1 MPPSPLIS
9 GRTSPVPTTAE
20 PSSQH
25 GTTPV
30 INEPA
35 RATQQQ
41 NNPALAMQ
49 RRRQRPSSL
58 NGGTPAQTGASSLAR
73 SASDSAL
80 AARHGMVESPP
91 ANLSPLQARMA
102 RHVQHA
108 VEEQINGS
116 GESSPTSSISSLALD
131 DPHLP
136 PSAPAA
142 TPEQAEAQ
150 LNEAVRNADE
160 AIEFMASLVAA
171 LQPHAEPPSPSS
183 SSLHVPPLPDSSDSS
198 LRSSVSSE
206 SLHVPLQGNGS
217 TSSLHVPPL
226 PDSSD
231 SSLRSSVSSESLHV
245 PLQGNGSTSSLHV
258 PPLPGSSDSSLRSSV
273 SSESLHLPLQ
283 GNGSTS
289 SLHVP
294 PLPDS
299 SDSSLRRPASSASGT
314 SGRLP
319 PPRTRLTS
327 SQRPSLQIETEDV
340 PEREGDIPLRTR
352 NTTTNEAEASPASA
366 STESSS
372 SSELGGNAQ
381 LVANLKGWASN
392 IGHVAGHEAVAVGLT
407 TAIREVVSGLVR
419 AAQNNAPGTEKAQEA
434 AAGALIA
441 LIGLGNL
448 LAMVSRRAR
457 GTNSNIADIGNGL
470 QIAGLISS
478 ALSAKETGQLRDQL
492 PALARTFVYAGLRDT
507 VNAVKPYK
515 STPDGEG
522 NPLVAQ
528 LANTVP
534 YGFNQFFVNW
544 GQGARGMSGAG
555 FADRLHEISQ
565 MSNKTE
571 ADEASLQLAKEAP
584 LQLFAYVGANTGGEF
599 FDKIAGSVF
608 EQAVGKLGWSG
619 AAQLRIGHEAL
630 HWPTGSEWGDAAE
643 KTISRM
649 SLFDTVGGTSAA
661 AGTAIAA
668 AGYSDFHASMANN
681 AVGGALVTA
690 LCLPFVMTLM
700 RSKARASGSS
710 AGSANNV

>member
-20 PSSQH
+20 PSAQH

-35 RATQQQ
+35 QATQQQ

-49 RRRQRPSSL
+49 RRRQRPSSV
-58 NGGTPAQTGASSLAR
+58 NGGTPVQTGASSLAR

-142 TPEQAEAQ
+142 TPAQAEAQ

-183 SSLHVPPLPDSSDSS
+183 SSPHVPPLPDSSDSS

-206 SLHVPLQGNGS
+206 SLHLPLQGNGS
-217 TSSLHVPPL
+217 TSSLRVPPL
-226 PDSSD
+226 PD
-231 SSLRSSVSSESLHV
+231 
-245 PLQGNGSTSSLHV
+245 
-258 PPLPGSSDSSLRSSV
+258 SSDSSLRSSV

-299 SDSSLRRPASSASGT
+299 SDSSLRRPASSASGA

-352 NTTTNEAEASPASA
+352 NTTTNEAEASPSSA

-441 LIGLGNL
+441 LMGLGNL

-515 STPDGEG
+515 SSPDGEG
-522 NPLVAQ
+522 NPLAAQ

-619 AAQLRIGHEAL
+619 AAQLQIGHDEL

-649 SLFDTVGGTSAA
+649 SLFGSVIGTSAA
-661 AGTAIAA
+661 AGAAIAA
-668 AGYSDFHASMANN
+668 DGYSDFHASMANN

-700 RSKARASGSS
+700 RKARASGSS

>member
-20 PSSQH
+20 PSAQH

-35 RATQQQ
+35 QATQQQ

-49 RRRQRPSSL
+49 RRRQRPSSV
-58 NGGTPAQTGASSLAR
+58 NGGTPVQTGASSLAR

-142 TPEQAEAQ
+142 TPAQAEAQ

-183 SSLHVPPLPDSSDSS
+183 SSPHVPPLPD
-198 LRSSVSSE
+198 
-206 SLHVPLQGNGS
+206 
-217 TSSLHVPPL
+217 
-226 PDSSD
+226 
-231 SSLRSSVSSESLHV
+231 
-245 PLQGNGSTSSLHV
+245 
-258 PPLPGSSDSSLRSSV
+258 SSDSSLRSSV

-299 SDSSLRRPASSASGT
+299 SDSSLRRPASSASGA

-352 NTTTNEAEASPASA
+352 NTTTNEAEASPSSA

-441 LIGLGNL
+441 LMGLGNL

-522 NPLVAQ
+522 NPLAAQ

-619 AAQLRIGHEAL
+619 AAQLQIGHDEL

-649 SLFDTVGGTSAA
+649 SLFGSVIGTSAA
-661 AGTAIAA
+661 AGAAIAA
-668 AGYSDFHASMANN
+668 DGYSDFHASMANN

-700 RSKARASGSS
+700 RKARASGSS

>member
-9 GRTSPVPTTAE
+9 GRTSPAPTTAE

-35 RATQQQ
+35 QATQQQ

-58 NGGTPAQTGASSLAR
+58 NGGTPVQTGASSLAR

-80 AARHGMVESPP
+80 AARNGMVESPP

-102 RHVQHA
+102 QHVQHA

-142 TPEQAEAQ
+142 TPAQAEAQ

-171 LQPHAEPPSPSS
+171 LQPHAQPPSPSS
-183 SSLHVPPLPDSSDSS
+183 ASLHVPPLPDSSDSS

-206 SLHVPLQGNGS
+206 SLHLPLQGNGS
-217 TSSLHVPPL
+217 NTSLHVPPL

-231 SSLRSSVSSESLHV
+231 SSLRSSVSSESLH
-245 PLQGNGSTSSLHV
+245 
-258 PPLPGSSDSSLRSSV
+258 
-273 SSESLHLPLQ
+273 LPLQ
-283 GNGSTS
+283 GNTS
-289 SLHVP
+289 NASLHVP

-299 SDSSLRRPASSASGT
+299 SDSSLRRPASSASGA

-319 PPRTRLTS
+319 PPRTRLSS
-327 SQRPSLQIETEDV
+327 SQRPSLQIETDDV

-352 NTTTNEAEASPASA
+352 NATTNEAEASPSSA

-441 LIGLGNL
+441 LMGLGNL
-448 LAMVSRRAR
+448 LAMASRRAR

-507 VNAVKPYK
+507 VNTVKPYK

-565 MSNKTE
+565 ISNKTE

-619 AAQLRIGHEAL
+619 AAQLQIGHDEL

-649 SLFDTVGGTSAA
+649 SLFGSAIGTSAA
-661 AGTAIAA
+661 AGAAIAA
-668 AGYSDFHASMANN
+668 DGYSDFHASMANN

-700 RSKARASGSS
+700 RKARVSGSS
-710 AGSANNV
+710 AGSANNA

>member
-35 RATQQQ
+35 QATRQQ

-58 NGGTPAQTGASSLAR
+58 NGGTPVQTGASSLAR

-102 RHVQHA
+102 QHVQHA
-108 VEEQINGS
+108 VEERINGS

-142 TPEQAEAQ
+142 TPAQAEAQ

-206 SLHVPLQGNGS
+206 SLHLPLQGNGS

-226 PDSSD
+226 PD
-231 SSLRSSVSSESLHV
+231 
-245 PLQGNGSTSSLHV
+245 
-258 PPLPGSSDSSLRSSV
+258 SSDSSLRSSV

-352 NTTTNEAEASPASA
+352 NTTTNEAETSPSSA

-372 SSELGGNAQ
+372 STELGGNAQ

-441 LIGLGNL
+441 LMGLGNL

-522 NPLVAQ
+522 NPLAAQ

-619 AAQLRIGHEAL
+619 AAQLQIGHDEL

-649 SLFDTVGGTSAA
+649 SLFGSVIGTSAA
-661 AGTAIAA
+661 AGAAIAA
-668 AGYSDFHASMANN
+668 DGYSDFHASMANN

-700 RSKARASGSS
+700 RKARASGSS

>member
-20 PSSQH
+20 PSAQH

-35 RATQQQ
+35 QATQQQ

-49 RRRQRPSSL
+49 RRRQRPSSV
-58 NGGTPAQTGASSLAR
+58 NGGTPVQTGASSLAR

-142 TPEQAEAQ
+142 TPAQAEAQ

-206 SLHVPLQGNGS
+206 SLHLPLQGNGS
-217 TSSLHVPPL
+217 TSSLRVPPL
-226 PDSSD
+226 PD
-231 SSLRSSVSSESLHV
+231 
-245 PLQGNGSTSSLHV
+245 
-258 PPLPGSSDSSLRSSV
+258 SSDSSLRSSV

-299 SDSSLRRPASSASGT
+299 SDSSLRRPASSASGA

-352 NTTTNEAEASPASA
+352 NTTTNEAEASPSSA

-441 LIGLGNL
+441 LMGLGNL

-515 STPDGEG
+515 SSPDGEG
-522 NPLVAQ
+522 NPLAAQ

-619 AAQLRIGHEAL
+619 AAQLQIGHDEL

-649 SLFDTVGGTSAA
+649 SLFGSVIGTSAA
-661 AGTAIAA
+661 AGAAIAA
-668 AGYSDFHASMANN
+668 DGYSDFHASMANN

-700 RSKARASGSS
+700 RKARASGSS

>member
-35 RATQQQ
+35 QATQQQ

-58 NGGTPAQTGASSLAR
+58 NGGTPVQTGASSLAR

-102 RHVQHA
+102 QHVQHA
-108 VEEQINGS
+108 VEERINGS

-142 TPEQAEAQ
+142 TPAQAEAQ

-183 SSLHVPPLPDSSDSS
+183 SSLHVPPLPD
-198 LRSSVSSE
+198 
-206 SLHVPLQGNGS
+206 
-217 TSSLHVPPL
+217 
-226 PDSSD
+226 
-231 SSLRSSVSSESLHV
+231 
-245 PLQGNGSTSSLHV
+245 
-258 PPLPGSSDSSLRSSV
+258 SSDSSLRSSV

-352 NTTTNEAEASPASA
+352 NTTTNEAEASPTSA

-441 LIGLGNL
+441 LMGLGNL

-522 NPLVAQ
+522 NPLAAQ

-619 AAQLRIGHEAL
+619 AAQLQIGHDEL

-649 SLFDTVGGTSAA
+649 SLFGSVIGTSAA
-661 AGTAIAA
+661 AGAAIAA
-668 AGYSDFHASMANN
+668 DGYSDFHASMANN

-700 RSKARASGSS
+700 RKARASGSS

>member
-20 PSSQH
+20 PSAQH

-35 RATQQQ
+35 QATQQQ

-49 RRRQRPSSL
+49 RRRQRPSSV
-58 NGGTPAQTGASSLAR
+58 NGGTPVQTGASSLAR

-142 TPEQAEAQ
+142 TPAQAEAQ

-183 SSLHVPPLPDSSDSS
+183 SSPHVPPLPD
-198 LRSSVSSE
+198 
-206 SLHVPLQGNGS
+206 
-217 TSSLHVPPL
+217 
-226 PDSSD
+226 
-231 SSLRSSVSSESLHV
+231 
-245 PLQGNGSTSSLHV
+245 
-258 PPLPGSSDSSLRSSV
+258 SSDSSLRSSV

-299 SDSSLRRPASSASGT
+299 SDSSLRRPASSASGA

-352 NTTTNEAEASPASA
+352 NTTTNEAEASPSSA

-441 LIGLGNL
+441 LMGLGNL

-515 STPDGEG
+515 SSPDGEG
-522 NPLVAQ
+522 NPLAAQ

-619 AAQLRIGHEAL
+619 AAQLQIGHDEL

-649 SLFDTVGGTSAA
+649 SLFGSVIGTSAA
-661 AGTAIAA
+661 AGAAIAA
-668 AGYSDFHASMANN
+668 DGYSDFHASMANN

-700 RSKARASGSS
+700 RKARASGSS

>member
-1 MPPSPLIS
+1 
-9 GRTSPVPTTAE
+9 
-20 PSSQH
+20 
-25 GTTPV
+25 
-30 INEPA
+30 
-35 RATQQQ
+35 
-41 NNPALAMQ
+41 MQ

-58 NGGTPAQTGASSLAR
+58 NGGTPVQTGASSLAR

-102 RHVQHA
+102 QHVQHA

-142 TPEQAEAQ
+142 TPAQAEAQ

-206 SLHVPLQGNGS
+206 SLHVP
-217 TSSLHVPPL
+217 PL

-231 SSLRSSVSSESLHV
+231 SSLRSSVSSE
-245 PLQGNGSTSSLHV
+245 
-258 PPLPGSSDSSLRSSV
+258 
-273 SSESLHLPLQ
+273 
-283 GNGSTS
+283 

-352 NTTTNEAEASPASA
+352 NTTTNEAEASPSSA

-441 LIGLGNL
+441 LMGLGNL

-619 AAQLRIGHEAL
+619 AAQLQIGHDEL

-649 SLFDTVGGTSAA
+649 SLFGSVIGTSAA
-661 AGTAIAA
+661 AGAAIAA
-668 AGYSDFHASMANN
+668 DGYSDFHASMANN

-700 RSKARASGSS
+700 RKARASGSS

>member
-58 NGGTPAQTGASSLAR
+58 NGGTPVQTGASSLAR

-102 RHVQHA
+102 QHVQHA

-142 TPEQAEAQ
+142 TPAQAEAQ

-206 SLHVPLQGNGS
+206 SLHVP
-217 TSSLHVPPL
+217 PL

-231 SSLRSSVSSESLHV
+231 SSLRSSVSSE
-245 PLQGNGSTSSLHV
+245 
-258 PPLPGSSDSSLRSSV
+258 
-273 SSESLHLPLQ
+273 
-283 GNGSTS
+283 

-352 NTTTNEAEASPASA
+352 NTTTNEAEASPSSA

-441 LIGLGNL
+441 LMGLGNL

-619 AAQLRIGHEAL
+619 AAQLQIGHDEL

-649 SLFDTVGGTSAA
+649 SLFGSVIGTSAA
-661 AGTAIAA
+661 AGAAIAA
-668 AGYSDFHASMANN
+668 DGYSDFHASMANN

-700 RSKARASGSS
+700 RKARASGSS

>member
-58 NGGTPAQTGASSLAR
+58 NGGTPVQTGASSLAR

-102 RHVQHA
+102 QHVQHA

-142 TPEQAEAQ
+142 TPAQAEAQ

-206 SLHVPLQGNGS
+206 SLHLPLQGNGS

-226 PDSSD
+226 PD
-231 SSLRSSVSSESLHV
+231 
-245 PLQGNGSTSSLHV
+245 
-258 PPLPGSSDSSLRSSV
+258 SSDSSLRSSV

-352 NTTTNEAEASPASA
+352 NTTTNEAEASPTSA

-441 LIGLGNL
+441 LMGLGNL

-522 NPLVAQ
+522 NPLAAQ

-619 AAQLRIGHEAL
+619 AAQLQIGHDEL

-649 SLFDTVGGTSAA
+649 SLFGSVIGTSAA
-661 AGTAIAA
+661 AGAAIAA
-668 AGYSDFHASMANN
+668 DGYSDFHASMANN

-700 RSKARASGSS
+700 RKARASGSS
-710 AGSANNV
+710 AGSASNV

>member
-58 NGGTPAQTGASSLAR
+58 NGGTPVQTGASSLAR

-102 RHVQHA
+102 QHVQHA

-142 TPEQAEAQ
+142 TPAQAEAQ

-183 SSLHVPPLPDSSDSS
+183 SSLHV
-198 LRSSVSSE
+198 
-206 SLHVPLQGNGS
+206 
-217 TSSLHVPPL
+217 
-226 PDSSD
+226 
-231 SSLRSSVSSESLHV
+231 
-245 PLQGNGSTSSLHV
+245 
-258 PPLPGSSDSSLRSSV
+258 
-273 SSESLHLPLQ
+273 PLQ

-352 NTTTNEAEASPASA
+352 NTTTNEAEASPSSA

-441 LIGLGNL
+441 LMGLGNL

-619 AAQLRIGHEAL
+619 AAQLQIGHDEL

-649 SLFDTVGGTSAA
+649 SLFGSVIGTSAA
-661 AGTAIAA
+661 AGAAIAA
-668 AGYSDFHASMANN
+668 DGYSDFHASMANN

-700 RSKARASGSS
+700 RKARASGSS

>member
-58 NGGTPAQTGASSLAR
+58 NGGTPVQTGASSLAR

-102 RHVQHA
+102 QHVQHA

-142 TPEQAEAQ
+142 TPAQAEAQ

-206 SLHVPLQGNGS
+206 SLHVP
-217 TSSLHVPPL
+217 PL

-245 PLQGNGSTSSLHV
+245 
-258 PPLPGSSDSSLRSSV
+258 
-273 SSESLHLPLQ
+273 PLQ

-352 NTTTNEAEASPASA
+352 NTTTNEAEASPSSA

-441 LIGLGNL
+441 LMGLGNL

-565 MSNKTE
+565 MSN
-571 ADEASLQLAKEAP
+571 
-584 LQLFAYVGANTGGEF
+584 
-599 FDKIAGSVF
+599 
-608 EQAVGKLGWSG
+608 
-619 AAQLRIGHEAL
+619 
-630 HWPTGSEWGDAAE
+630 
-643 KTISRM
+643 
-649 SLFDTVGGTSAA
+649 
-661 AGTAIAA
+661 
-668 AGYSDFHASMANN
+668 
-681 AVGGALVTA
+681 
-690 LCLPFVMTLM
+690 
-700 RSKARASGSS
+700 
-710 AGSANNV
+710 

>member
-58 NGGTPAQTGASSLAR
+58 NGGTPVQTGASSLAR

-102 RHVQHA
+102 QHVQHA

-142 TPEQAEAQ
+142 TPAQAEAQ

-206 SLHVPLQGNGS
+206 SLHVP
-217 TSSLHVPPL
+217 PL

-245 PLQGNGSTSSLHV
+245 
-258 PPLPGSSDSSLRSSV
+258 
-273 SSESLHLPLQ
+273 PLQ

-352 NTTTNEAEASPASA
+352 NTTTNEAEASPSSA

-441 LIGLGNL
+441 LMGLGNL

-619 AAQLRIGHEAL
+619 AAQLQIGHDEL

-649 SLFDTVGGTSAA
+649 SLFGSVIGTSAA
-661 AGTAIAA
+661 AGAAIAA
-668 AGYSDFHASMANN
+668 DGYSDFHASMANN

-700 RSKARASGSS
+700 RKARASGSS

>member
-1 MPPSPLIS
+1 
-9 GRTSPVPTTAE
+9 
-20 PSSQH
+20 
-25 GTTPV
+25 
-30 INEPA
+30 
-35 RATQQQ
+35 
-41 NNPALAMQ
+41 
-49 RRRQRPSSL
+49 
-58 NGGTPAQTGASSLAR
+58 
-73 SASDSAL
+73 
-80 AARHGMVESPP
+80 
-91 ANLSPLQARMA
+91 
-102 RHVQHA
+102 
-108 VEEQINGS
+108 
-116 GESSPTSSISSLALD
+116 
-131 DPHLP
+131 
-136 PSAPAA
+136 
-142 TPEQAEAQ
+142 
-150 LNEAVRNADE
+150 
-160 AIEFMASLVAA
+160 
-171 LQPHAEPPSPSS
+171 
-183 SSLHVPPLPDSSDSS
+183 
-198 LRSSVSSE
+198 
-206 SLHVPLQGNGS
+206 
-217 TSSLHVPPL
+217 
-226 PDSSD
+226 
-231 SSLRSSVSSESLHV
+231 
-245 PLQGNGSTSSLHV
+245 
-258 PPLPGSSDSSLRSSV
+258 
-273 SSESLHLPLQ
+273 PLQ

>member
-1 MPPSPLIS
+1 
-9 GRTSPVPTTAE
+9 
-20 PSSQH
+20 
-25 GTTPV
+25 
-30 INEPA
+30 
-35 RATQQQ
+35 
-41 NNPALAMQ
+41 MQ

-58 NGGTPAQTGASSLAR
+58 NGGTPVQTGASSLAR

-102 RHVQHA
+102 QHVQHA

-142 TPEQAEAQ
+142 TPAQAEAQ

-206 SLHVPLQGNGS
+206 SLHVP
-217 TSSLHVPPL
+217 PL
-226 PDSSD
+226 PD
-231 SSLRSSVSSESLHV
+231 
-245 PLQGNGSTSSLHV
+245 
-258 PPLPGSSDSSLRSSV
+258 SSDSSLRSSV

-352 NTTTNEAEASPASA
+352 NTTTNEAEASPSSA

-441 LIGLGNL
+441 LMGLGNL

-619 AAQLRIGHEAL
+619 AAQLQIGHDEL

-649 SLFDTVGGTSAA
+649 SLFGSVIGTSAA
-661 AGTAIAA
+661 AGAAIAA
-668 AGYSDFHASMANN
+668 DGYSDFHASMANN

-700 RSKARASGSS
+700 RKARASGSS

>member
-35 RATQQQ
+35 QATRQQ

-58 NGGTPAQTGASSLAR
+58 NGGTPVQTGASSLAR

-102 RHVQHA
+102 QHVQHA
-108 VEEQINGS
+108 VEERINGS

-142 TPEQAEAQ
+142 TPAQAEAQ

-206 SLHVPLQGNGS
+206 SLHLPLQGNGS

-226 PDSSD
+226 PD
-231 SSLRSSVSSESLHV
+231 
-245 PLQGNGSTSSLHV
+245 
-258 PPLPGSSDSSLRSSV
+258 SSDSSLRSSV

-352 NTTTNEAEASPASA
+352 NTTTNEAEASPSSA

-441 LIGLGNL
+441 LMGLGNL

-522 NPLVAQ
+522 NPLAAQ

-619 AAQLRIGHEAL
+619 AAQLQIGHDEL

-649 SLFDTVGGTSAA
+649 SLFGSVIGTSAA
-661 AGTAIAA
+661 AGAAIAA
-668 AGYSDFHASMANN
+668 DGYSDFHASMANN

-700 RSKARASGSS
+700 RKARASGSS

>member
-58 NGGTPAQTGASSLAR
+58 NGGTPVQTGASSLAR
-73 SASDSAL
+73 SASDSSL

-102 RHVQHA
+102 QHVQHA

-142 TPEQAEAQ
+142 TPAQAEAQ

-258 PPLPGSSDSSLRSSV
+258 PPLP
-273 SSESLHLPLQ
+273 
-283 GNGSTS
+283 
-289 SLHVP
+289 
-294 PLPDS
+294 DS

-352 NTTTNEAEASPASA
+352 NTTTNEAEASPSSA

-441 LIGLGNL
+441 LMGLGNL

-619 AAQLRIGHEAL
+619 AAQLQIGHDEL

-649 SLFDTVGGTSAA
+649 SLFGSVIGTSAA
-661 AGTAIAA
+661 AGAAIAA
-668 AGYSDFHASMANN
+668 DGYSDFHASMANN

-700 RSKARASGSS
+700 RKARASGSS

>member
-1 MPPSPLIS
+1 
-9 GRTSPVPTTAE
+9 
-20 PSSQH
+20 
-25 GTTPV
+25 
-30 INEPA
+30 
-35 RATQQQ
+35 
-41 NNPALAMQ
+41 MQ

-58 NGGTPAQTGASSLAR
+58 NGGTPVQTGASSLAR

-102 RHVQHA
+102 QHVQHA

-142 TPEQAEAQ
+142 TPAQAEAQ

-206 SLHVPLQGNGS
+206 SLHVP
-217 TSSLHVPPL
+217 PL

-245 PLQGNGSTSSLHV
+245 
-258 PPLPGSSDSSLRSSV
+258 
-273 SSESLHLPLQ
+273 PLQ

-352 NTTTNEAEASPASA
+352 NTTTNEAEASPSSA

-441 LIGLGNL
+441 LMGLGNL

-619 AAQLRIGHEAL
+619 AAQLQIGHDEL

-649 SLFDTVGGTSAA
+649 SLFGSVIGTSAA
-661 AGTAIAA
+661 AGAAIAA
-668 AGYSDFHASMANN
+668 DGYSDFHASMANN

-700 RSKARASGSS
+700 RKARASGSS

>member
-20 PSSQH
+20 PSAQH

-35 RATQQQ
+35 QATRQQ

-58 NGGTPAQTGASSLAR
+58 NGGAPVQTGASSLAR

-102 RHVQHA
+102 QHVQHA

-142 TPEQAEAQ
+142 TPAQAEAQ

-206 SLHVPLQGNGS
+206 SLHLPLQGNGS
-217 TSSLHVPPL
+217 TSSLHLPPL
-226 PDSSD
+226 PD
-231 SSLRSSVSSESLHV
+231 
-245 PLQGNGSTSSLHV
+245 
-258 PPLPGSSDSSLRSSV
+258 SSDSSLRSSV

-352 NTTTNEAEASPASA
+352 NTTTNEAEASPSSA

-441 LIGLGNL
+441 LMGLGNL

-522 NPLVAQ
+522 NPLAAQ

-619 AAQLRIGHEAL
+619 AAQLQIGHDEL

-649 SLFDTVGGTSAA
+649 SLFGSVIGTSAA
-661 AGTAIAA
+661 AGAAIAA
-668 AGYSDFHASMANN
+668 DGYSDFHASMANN

-700 RSKARASGSS
+700 RKARASGSS

>member
-58 NGGTPAQTGASSLAR
+58 NGGTPVQTGASSLAR

-102 RHVQHA
+102 QHVQHA

-116 GESSPTSSISSLALD
+116 GESSPTSSISSISSLALD

-142 TPEQAEAQ
+142 TPAQAEAQ

-206 SLHVPLQGNGS
+206 SLHVP
-217 TSSLHVPPL
+217 PL

-245 PLQGNGSTSSLHV
+245 
-258 PPLPGSSDSSLRSSV
+258 
-273 SSESLHLPLQ
+273 PLQ

-352 NTTTNEAEASPASA
+352 NTTTNEAEASPSSA

-441 LIGLGNL
+441 LMGLGNL

-619 AAQLRIGHEAL
+619 AAQLQIGHDEL

-649 SLFDTVGGTSAA
+649 SLFGSVIGTSAA
-661 AGTAIAA
+661 AGAAIAA
-668 AGYSDFHASMANN
+668 DGYSDFHASMANN

-700 RSKARASGSS
+700 RKARASGSS

>member
-20 PSSQH
+20 PSAQH

-35 RATQQQ
+35 QATQQQ

-49 RRRQRPSSL
+49 RRRQRPSSV
-58 NGGTPAQTGASSLAR
+58 NGGTPVQTGASSLAR

-142 TPEQAEAQ
+142 TPAQAEAQ

-183 SSLHVPPLPDSSDSS
+183 SSPHVPPLPDSSDSS

-206 SLHVPLQGNGS
+206 SLHLPLQGNGS
-217 TSSLHVPPL
+217 TSSLRVPPL
-226 PDSSD
+226 PD
-231 SSLRSSVSSESLHV
+231 
-245 PLQGNGSTSSLHV
+245 
-258 PPLPGSSDSSLRSSV
+258 SSDSSLRSSV

-299 SDSSLRRPASSASGT
+299 SDSSLRRPASSASGA

-352 NTTTNEAEASPASA
+352 NTTTNEAEASPSSA

-441 LIGLGNL
+441 LMGLGNL

-522 NPLVAQ
+522 NPLAAQ

-619 AAQLRIGHEAL
+619 AAQLQIGHDEL

-649 SLFDTVGGTSAA
+649 SLFGSVIGTSAA
-661 AGTAIAA
+661 AGAAIAA
-668 AGYSDFHASMANN
+668 DGYSDFHASMANN

-700 RSKARASGSS
+700 RKARASGSS

>member
-58 NGGTPAQTGASSLAR
+58 NGGTPVQTGASSLAR

-102 RHVQHA
+102 QHVQHA

-142 TPEQAEAQ
+142 TPAQAEAQ

-258 PPLPGSSDSSLRSSV
+258 PPLP
-273 SSESLHLPLQ
+273 
-283 GNGSTS
+283 
-289 SLHVP
+289 
-294 PLPDS
+294 DS

-352 NTTTNEAEASPASA
+352 NTTTNEAEASPSSA

-441 LIGLGNL
+441 LMGLGNL

-619 AAQLRIGHEAL
+619 AAQLQIGHDEL

-649 SLFDTVGGTSAA
+649 SLFGSVIGTSAA
-661 AGTAIAA
+661 AGAAIAA
-668 AGYSDFHASMANN
+668 DGYSDFHASMANN

-700 RSKARASGSS
+700 RKARASGSS

>member
-58 NGGTPAQTGASSLAR
+58 NGGTPVQTGASSLAR

-102 RHVQHA
+102 QHVQHA

-142 TPEQAEAQ
+142 TPAQAEAQ

-206 SLHVPLQGNGS
+206 SLHVP
-217 TSSLHVPPL
+217 PL

-258 PPLPGSSDSSLRSSV
+258 PPLS
-273 SSESLHLPLQ
+273 
-283 GNGSTS
+283 
-289 SLHVP
+289 
-294 PLPDS
+294 DS

-352 NTTTNEAEASPASA
+352 NTTTNEAEASPSSA

-441 LIGLGNL
+441 LMGLGNL

-619 AAQLRIGHEAL
+619 AAQLQIGHDEL

-649 SLFDTVGGTSAA
+649 SLFGSVIGTSAA
-661 AGTAIAA
+661 AGAAIAA
-668 AGYSDFHASMANN
+668 DGYSDFHASMANN

-700 RSKARASGSS
+700 RKARASGSS

>member
-20 PSSQH
+20 PSAQH

-35 RATQQQ
+35 QATQQQ

-49 RRRQRPSSL
+49 RRRQRPSSV
-58 NGGTPAQTGASSLAR
+58 NGGTPVQTGASSLAR

-142 TPEQAEAQ
+142 TPAQAEAQ

-206 SLHVPLQGNGS
+206 SLHLPLQGNGS
-217 TSSLHVPPL
+217 TSSLRVPPL
-226 PDSSD
+226 PD
-231 SSLRSSVSSESLHV
+231 
-245 PLQGNGSTSSLHV
+245 
-258 PPLPGSSDSSLRSSV
+258 SSDSSLRSSV

-299 SDSSLRRPASSASGT
+299 SDSSLRRPASSASGA

-352 NTTTNEAEASPASA
+352 NTTTNEAEASPSSA

-441 LIGLGNL
+441 LMGLGNL

-522 NPLVAQ
+522 NPLAAQ

-619 AAQLRIGHEAL
+619 AAQLQIGHDEL

-649 SLFDTVGGTSAA
+649 SLFGSVIGTSAA
-661 AGTAIAA
+661 AGAAIAA
-668 AGYSDFHASMANN
+668 DGYSDFHASMANN

-700 RSKARASGSS
+700 RKARASGSS

>member
-9 GRTSPVPTTAE
+9 GRTSPAPTTAE
-20 PSSQH
+20 PSAQH

-35 RATQQQ
+35 QATQQQ

-49 RRRQRPSSL
+49 RRRQRPSSV
-58 NGGTPAQTGASSLAR
+58 NGGTPVQTGASSLAR

-142 TPEQAEAQ
+142 TPAQAEAQ

-206 SLHVPLQGNGS
+206 SLHLPLQGNGS
-217 TSSLHVPPL
+217 TSSLRVPPL
-226 PDSSD
+226 PD
-231 SSLRSSVSSESLHV
+231 
-245 PLQGNGSTSSLHV
+245 
-258 PPLPGSSDSSLRSSV
+258 SSDSSLRSSV

-299 SDSSLRRPASSASGT
+299 SDSSLRRPASSASGA

-352 NTTTNEAEASPASA
+352 NTTTNEAEASPSSA

-441 LIGLGNL
+441 LMGLGNL

-515 STPDGEG
+515 SSPDGEG
-522 NPLVAQ
+522 NPLAAQ

-619 AAQLRIGHEAL
+619 AAQLQIGHDEL

-649 SLFDTVGGTSAA
+649 SLFGSVIGTSAA
-661 AGTAIAA
+661 AGAAIAA
-668 AGYSDFHASMANN
+668 DGYSDFHASMANN

-700 RSKARASGSS
+700 RKARASGSS

>member
-58 NGGTPAQTGASSLAR
+58 NGGTPVQTGASSLAR

-102 RHVQHA
+102 QHVQHA

-142 TPEQAEAQ
+142 TPAQAEAQ

-206 SLHVPLQGNGS
+206 SLHVP
-217 TSSLHVPPL
+217 PL
-226 PDSSD
+226 PD
-231 SSLRSSVSSESLHV
+231 
-245 PLQGNGSTSSLHV
+245 
-258 PPLPGSSDSSLRSSV
+258 SSDSSLRSSV

-352 NTTTNEAEASPASA
+352 NTTTNEAEASPSSA

-441 LIGLGNL
+441 LMGLGNL

-619 AAQLRIGHEAL
+619 AAQLQIGHDEL

-649 SLFDTVGGTSAA
+649 SLFGSVIGTSAA
-661 AGTAIAA
+661 AGAAIAA
-668 AGYSDFHASMANN
+668 DGYSDFHASMANN

-700 RSKARASGSS
+700 RKARASGSS

>member
-58 NGGTPAQTGASSLAR
+58 NGGTPVQTGASSLAR

-102 RHVQHA
+102 QHVQHA

-142 TPEQAEAQ
+142 TPAQAEAQ

-206 SLHVPLQGNGS
+206 SLHVP
-217 TSSLHVPPL
+217 PL
-226 PDSSD
+226 PD
-231 SSLRSSVSSESLHV
+231 
-245 PLQGNGSTSSLHV
+245 
-258 PPLPGSSDSSLRSSV
+258 SSDSSLRSSV

-294 PLPDS
+294 PLPDG

-352 NTTTNEAEASPASA
+352 NTTTNEAEASPSSA

-441 LIGLGNL
+441 LMGLGNL

-619 AAQLRIGHEAL
+619 AAQLQIGHDEL

-649 SLFDTVGGTSAA
+649 SLFGSVIGTSAA
-661 AGTAIAA
+661 AGAAIAA
-668 AGYSDFHASMANN
+668 DGYSDFHASMANN

-700 RSKARASGSS
+700 RKARASGSS

>member
-20 PSSQH
+20 PSAQH

-35 RATQQQ
+35 QATQQQ

-49 RRRQRPSSL
+49 RRRQRPSSV
-58 NGGTPAQTGASSLAR
+58 NGGTPVQTGASSLAR

-142 TPEQAEAQ
+142 TPAQAEAQ

-183 SSLHVPPLPDSSDSS
+183 SSPHVPPLPDSSDSS

-206 SLHVPLQGNGS
+206 SLHLPLQGNGS
-217 TSSLHVPPL
+217 TSSLRVPPL

-231 SSLRSSVSSESLHV
+231 Y
-245 PLQGNGSTSSLHV
+245 
-258 PPLPGSSDSSLRSSV
+258 SLRSSV

-299 SDSSLRRPASSASGT
+299 SDSSLRRPASSASGA

-352 NTTTNEAEASPASA
+352 NTTTNEAEASPSSA

-441 LIGLGNL
+441 LMGLGNL

-522 NPLVAQ
+522 NPLAAQ

-619 AAQLRIGHEAL
+619 AAQLQIGHDEL

-649 SLFDTVGGTSAA
+649 SLFGSVIGTSAA
-661 AGTAIAA
+661 AGAAIAA
-668 AGYSDFHASMANN
+668 DGYSDFHASMANN

-700 RSKARASGSS
+700 RKARASGSS

>member
-58 NGGTPAQTGASSLAR
+58 NGGTPVQTGASSLAR

-102 RHVQHA
+102 QHVQHA

-142 TPEQAEAQ
+142 TPAQAEAQ

-231 SSLRSSVSSESLHV
+231 SSLR
-245 PLQGNGSTSSLHV
+245 
-258 PPLPGSSDSSLRSSV
+258 
-273 SSESLHLPLQ
+273 
-283 GNGSTS
+283 
-289 SLHVP
+289 
-294 PLPDS
+294 
-299 SDSSLRRPASSASGT
+299 RPASSASGT

-352 NTTTNEAEASPASA
+352 NTTTNEAEASPSSA

-441 LIGLGNL
+441 LMGLGNL

-619 AAQLRIGHEAL
+619 AAQLQIGHDEL

-649 SLFDTVGGTSAA
+649 SLFGSVIGTSAA
-661 AGTAIAA
+661 AGAAIAA
-668 AGYSDFHASMANN
+668 DGYSDFHASMANN

-700 RSKARASGSS
+700 RKARASGSS